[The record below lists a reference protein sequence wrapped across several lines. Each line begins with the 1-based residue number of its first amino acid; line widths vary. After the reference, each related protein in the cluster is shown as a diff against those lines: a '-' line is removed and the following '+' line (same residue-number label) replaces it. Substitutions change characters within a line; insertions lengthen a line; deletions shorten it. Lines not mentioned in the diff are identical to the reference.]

1 MAIGMTTGIPWLD
14 QKAEHATKA
23 LEERKAVPQVQ
34 GKASTPYA
42 VCGYEGEINMSR
54 VLVKAAHGLNLSQ
67 KRLIMYAVSKLH
79 PLSKQPQQLII
90 KVNALEYAQEMNV
103 LEAKNFYR
111 DLRDATDNLFNRYI
125 SIAYETASGK
135 KIEKIHWVSSAT
147 YHEGEG
153 WVEIRFS
160 PEVSPYLSMLK
171 DGNHINYKLQ
181 LAIDLRSVYAWRLLE
196 LLMQWK
202 DTKQLFI
209 TLESFRHALEVPE
222 SYRYTDIRI
231 NCIEKPIKELRKTA
245 GIDINWKAIKDKKN
259 KRRVG
264 SLEFTWK
271 NIEQIEMKLKG
282 GKEDKKTKHK

>member
-103 LEAKNFYR
+103 
-111 DLRDATDNLFNRYI
+111 
-125 SIAYETASGK
+125 SG
-135 KIEKIHWVSSAT
+135 S
-147 YHEGEG
+147 
-153 WVEIRFS
+153 
-160 PEVSPYLSMLK
+160 
-171 DGNHINYKLQ
+171 
-181 LAIDLRSVYAWRLLE
+181 
-196 LLMQWK
+196 
-202 DTKQLFI
+202 
-209 TLESFRHALEVPE
+209 
-222 SYRYTDIRI
+222 
-231 NCIEKPIKELRKTA
+231 
-245 GIDINWKAIKDKKN
+245 
-259 KRRVG
+259 
-264 SLEFTWK
+264 
-271 NIEQIEMKLKG
+271 
-282 GKEDKKTKHK
+282 

>member
-79 PLSKQPQQLII
+79 PHSKQPQQLVI
-90 KVNALEYAQEMNV
+90 KINALDYAEEMNV
-103 LEAKNFYR
+103 LESKNFYR
-111 DLRDATDNLFNRYI
+111 DLHDAADNLFNRYI
-125 SIAYETASGK
+125 SIAYDTPTGR

-147 YHEGEG
+147 YHAGEG
-153 WVEIRFS
+153 WVELRFS

-181 LAIDLRSVYAWRLLE
+181 LAVDLRSVYAWRLLE

-202 DTKQLFI
+202 DTNQLFI
-209 TLESFRHALEVPE
+209 KLEDFRHALEVPKT
-222 SYRYTDIRI
+222 YRYTDIRI
-231 NCIEKPIKELRKTA
+231 TCIEKPIKELRKKA
-245 GIDINWKAIKDKKN
+245 GIDIHWKAIKDKN
-259 KRRVG
+259 NRRRVG

-271 NIEQIEMKLKG
+271 DVEQLEMKLKG
-282 GKEDKKTKHK
+282 GETAKKTKPK